1 MAKKTQEVTTKSL
14 EGIVHKI
21 SNSNTI
27 KVRVEQKA
35 PHPIYHKVVKTHRNF
50 LVHVE
55 DSSQFV
61 VGQAVNIKPGRPVSK
76 MKSWF
81 IA

>member
-1 MAKKTQEVTTKSL
+1 MAKQKQEVTTKSL

-35 PHPIYHKVVKTHRNF
+35 PHPIYQKVVKTHRNF

-55 DSSQFV
+55 DSSKFA
-61 VGQAVNIKPGRPVSK
+61 VGQPVNIRPGRPVSK